1 MRNSKAE
8 KMHII
13 FNPPVNDENKYI
25 EIMVAP
31 LRKYGLIVH
40 PLDDFFSSRKHFESV
55 RLVHLNWFE
64 NIDESSY
71 RSALRSFARK
81 LFVLSAIRMSG
92 KKLVW
97 TMHNRA
103 SHEKRTGW
111 LSRAITG
118 LLMRWSHR
126 IIIHSKE
133 SEEIVERQYPDALHK
148 LFYLPHPEFID
159 SYGPIPEE
167 AATLTGLP
175 LKLLFVGAVKPYKNI
190 ELLIKIAAEFDN
202 KVHVT
207 IAGKPNTPAYGE
219 AIRQAAEAAGNVHL
233 IPEFIPDHELPRLMQ
248 HCDLLVLPY
257 DLNSSLNS
265 GTVILAFS
273 YKKTVICPEIG
284 TIDDLGKAKKHVLH
298 YHYRSEEEHMD
309 QLRTQVAKAIGM
321 KNRNPQIFKL
331 LGNEV
336 FQHVKQ
342 EHSKDMVGHRLLSL
356 YQELLQ

>member
-1 MRNSKAE
+1 
-8 KMHII
+8 MHII
-13 FNPPVNDENKYI
+13 FNPPVNEENKYI

-31 LRKYGLIVH
+31 LRKQGFIVH
-40 PLDDFFSSRKHFESV
+40 PLDDFFSSKEHFDSV

-64 NIDESSY
+64 NIDDSSY

-81 LFVLSAIRMSG
+81 MVVLSAIRMSG

-111 LSRAITG
+111 LSRAITR
-118 LLMRWSHR
+118 LLIRWSHR
-126 IIIHSKE
+126 IIIHSKKSQE
-133 SEEIVERQYPDALHK
+133 MIGRQYPDALHK
-148 LFYLPHPEFID
+148 LFYLPHPEFIE

-167 AATLTGLP
+167 ADAPAASP

-190 ELLIKIAAEFDN
+190 ELLIKMAAEFKDQ
-202 KVHVT
+202 VQVT
-207 IAGKPNTPAYGE
+207 IAGKPNSPAYGQT
-219 AIRQAAEAAGNVHL
+219 IRQAAEAAGNVQL

-284 TIDDLGKAKKHVLH
+284 TIEDLGEAKKHVLH
-298 YHYRSEEEHMD
+298 YHYESEEEHIE
-309 QLRTQVAKAIGM
+309 QLKSQVAKAIRM
-321 KNRNPQIFKL
+321 KNENPQIFQL
-331 LGNEV
+331 LGDQV
-336 FQHVKQ
+336 FQHVNKV
-342 EHSKDMVGHRLLSL
+342 HSKEIVGHQLLSL
-356 YQELLQ
+356 YQELLK